1 MEPYAIVNRD
11 RFPLVVVTF
20 TGAKATPTNF
30 QYYLD
35 ELRANYDR
43 EQPLALVFDAALAKV
58 PGIAYQKKQGEW
70 MRDHQ
75 GFIEMYCQG
84 IAYVIPSTVIRNVLK
99 LIFKIQRDPV
109 PNQVF
114 SNREEGTAWA
124 QAQLDADRHQVG

>member
-1 MEPYAIVNRD
+1 MENYVRVNREE
-11 RFPLVVVTF
+11 FPLIVVTF
-20 TGAKATPTNF
+20 TGAKATPPNF
-30 QYYLD
+30 QHYLD

-43 EQPLALVFDAALAKV
+43 EQPLALVFDATSAKV

-75 GFIEMYCQG
+75 DLIKTYCRG
-84 IAYVIPSTVIRNVLK
+84 IAYIIPSAVIRNVLK

-114 SNREEGTAWA
+114 SNREEGIAWA
-124 QAQLDADRHQVG
+124 KAQLEADRHHVG